1 MAKRVGYMT
10 RIFQN
15 FMNSIT
21 KGRQMDSRAK
31 LVGQDFLG
39 NKYFEIPADPRYVT
53 LPSSMKSL
61 LFVSH
66 TYMKLWVVAAI
77 ENATL
82 NILETSQKIFNG
94 HTESKWPLKH
104 QTTANKLKNMKMID
118 LK

>member
-66 TYMKLWVVAAI
+66 TYMNLGVVA
-77 ENATL
+77 ATL

-104 QTTANKLKNMKMID
+104 QTTANKLKIN
-118 LK
+118 